1 MIKFVDKYIL
11 KVLMTV
17 FHMLEILEERLNLLN
32 RDKEVIFF
40 KRCKLNS
47 RDENYNVW
55 EEKYTRWD

>member
-47 RDENYNVW
+47 RDENYNV
-55 EEKYTRWD
+55 